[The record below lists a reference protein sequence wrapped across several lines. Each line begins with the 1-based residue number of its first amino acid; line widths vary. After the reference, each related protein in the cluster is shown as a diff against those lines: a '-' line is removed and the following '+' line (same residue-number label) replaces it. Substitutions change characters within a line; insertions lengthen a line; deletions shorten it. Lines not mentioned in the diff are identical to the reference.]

1 MIRKQISIFLLR
13 TVASVFGMWICISW
27 FANVSTSGDAFIRVN
42 IGDFDLINIPNSME
56 GMLFIVAGVIF
67 SIVNSV
73 VKPLIKLFA
82 LPLAIVTLGISTL
95 LINIGMMALTIYLLP
110 GVEMDWW
117 GILISSF
124 IMSLINSL
132 VNLLLLPYNKK

>member
-13 TVASVFGMWICISW
+13 TVASVFGMWLCISW
-27 FANVSTSGDAFIRVN
+27 FANVSTSG
-42 IGDFDLINIPNSME
+42 DLINIPNSME